1 MTILP
6 ELCIEILQKL
16 CNDKSVIWSAHA
28 LKRLQERGIYRD
40 DVLNAINTGKIIEQ
54 YSDGYPYPA
63 CLVLGVST
71 NNEHLHIVAGCNGN
85 VVCIITAYF
94 PDSDKFE
101 IDLQTRKE
109 K

>member
-1 MTILP
+1 MNKLNIEMLQ
-6 ELCIEILQKL
+6 ELCS
-16 CNDKSVIWSAHA
+16 NKSVIWSAHA

-40 DVLNAINTGKIIEQ
+40 DVFNAINTGKIIEQ
-54 YSDGYPYPA
+54 YPDSYPYPA

-71 NNEHLHIVAGCNGN
+71 NNEYLHIVAGCNGN
-85 VVCIITAYF
+85 VVCIVTAYF

-101 IDLQTRKE
+101 SDSQTRKE

>member
-1 MTILP
+1 MP

-28 LKRLQERGIYRD
+28 LKRLQERGIYHD
-40 DVLNAINTGKIIEQ
+40 DVLNAIHTGKIIEQ
-54 YSDGYPYPA
+54 YADDYSYPA
-63 CLVLGVST
+63 CLVLGIST
-71 NNEHLHIVAGCNGN
+71 NNEHLHIVVGCNGN

-94 PDSDKFE
+94 PDLDKFE